1 MTPHSWRAYCVTQ
14 TPPALSLRGE
24 LRGCSRL
31 HCRVVLKNGGLKIVA
46 PNGQSRP
53 VHLWLRSRS
62 TPRGS
67 WHQFCSVP
75 TGAPFASVG
84 PMGSLAAAGLARRL
98 AMVPCAAVRRSQ
110 LRHPGGPTTGP
121 AARPAWQAAY
131 LKPAGGRKQRA

>member
-1 MTPHSWRAYCVTQ
+1 MM
-14 TPPALSLRGE
+14 PPAKPAHRLRQ
-24 LRGCSRL
+24 
-31 HCRVVLKNGGLKIVA
+31 LKGVVA
-46 PNGQSRP
+46 PFAIYPPGFLTLILWRP
-53 VHLWLRSRS
+53 PCPPL
-62 TPRGS
+62 
-67 WHQFCSVP
+67 
-75 TGAPFASVG
+75 ASVG